1 MGIIFIIN
9 FIILVNM
16 HYYKQFLLDKN
27 FIPWT
32 DGKIETLKYYLSF
45 DYKVM
50 IKIQTDDESWFIVYL
65 TAADKTHYIVSLDTI
80 RPIDYYTLFKLSER
94 RYVPSLGY
102 IINILELCS
111 D

>member
-1 MGIIFIIN
+1 
-9 FIILVNM
+9 M
-16 HYYKQFLLDKN
+16 HHYKQFLLDKN

-50 IKIQTDDESWFIVYL
+50 IKIQTDDECWFIAYL
-65 TAADKTHYIVSLDTI
+65 TADNQTSYIISLDTLKH
-80 RPIDYYTLFKLSER
+80 IDDYTLFKLSEKK
-94 RYVPSLGY
+94 YVPY
-102 IINILELCS
+102 MHYTINIQKLWK

>member
-1 MGIIFIIN
+1 
-9 FIILVNM
+9 M
-16 HYYKQFLLDKN
+16 HHYKQFLLDKN

-50 IKIQTDDESWFIVYL
+50 IKIQTDDESWFIAYL
-65 TAADKTHYIVSLDTI
+65 TAADKTYYIVSPDTI
-80 RPIDYYTLFKLSER
+80 RPIDDYTLFKLSER

-102 IINILELCS
+102 TINILELCS

>member
-1 MGIIFIIN
+1 MY
-9 FIILVNM
+9 
-16 HYYKQFLLDKN
+16 HYKQFLLDKN

-50 IKIQTDDESWFIVYL
+50 AKIGTTDEWHIGYVTLDENTSHIFSWAIIL
-65 TAADKTHYIVSLDTI
+65 L
-80 RPIDYYTLFKLSER
+80 IDDYTLFKLSEK
-94 RYVPSLGY
+94 RYVPQLHY
-102 IINILELCS
+102 TINILKLCS

>member
-1 MGIIFIIN
+1 MY
-9 FIILVNM
+9 
-16 HYYKQFLLDKN
+16 HYKQFLLDKN

-50 IKIQTDDESWFIVYL
+50 AKIGTTDEWHIGYVTLDENTSHIFSWTMIL
-65 TAADKTHYIVSLDTI
+65 
-80 RPIDYYTLFKLSER
+80 PIDDYTLFKLSEK
-94 RYVPSLGY
+94 RYVPQLHY
-102 IINILELCS
+102 TINILKLCS